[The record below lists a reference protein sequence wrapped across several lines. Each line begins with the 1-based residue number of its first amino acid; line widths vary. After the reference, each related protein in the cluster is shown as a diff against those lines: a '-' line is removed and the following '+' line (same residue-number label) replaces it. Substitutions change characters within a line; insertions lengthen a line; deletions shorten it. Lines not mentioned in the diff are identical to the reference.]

1 MANGGFAPVAMADSS
16 ANKSINVAA
25 KMWARHDNAYF
36 GCDEAVDKLPA
47 GMYTIESSQQ
57 QGIYF
62 KHFTPDLDDLL
73 ALSDSASESVYRH
86 VEKFWESEKSYKQFN
101 VVWKRGIMLWGPPGS
116 GKTTCVHMVAKAV
129 IDRGGIAVFVKHP
142 DIAHLGLS
150 MFRRIEPERPVVV
163 IMEDIDAIVQR
174 HGEAELL
181 ALLDGELQIEKV
193 LYIATTN
200 YPEKLDPRL
209 MNRPSRFDV
218 VQLIKMPSEDARRQY
233 LSTKLPTLATRESVK
248 HKLPDRDVLLDQYQ
262 SLQAA
267 LRDLDLKLIEE
278 KKSFKE
284 LDIVAQLEAQSGKSL
299 TQTEY
304 DRVSKQLGEI
314 KKKLDTENQKAKTL
328 LDDWVEDTD
337 GFSIAHIK
345 ELMLCVEGIGAD
357 YELTVKRLKKMNTS
371 RVTSRGVA
379 TDEMGI

>member
-1 MANGGFAPVAMADSS
+1 MANGGGILAPSAMADNSG
-16 ANKSINVAA
+16 KTLNVAA

-36 GCDEAVDKLPA
+36 GCDEAVHTLPA
-47 GMYTIESSQQ
+47 GMYTIEANPQ

-62 KHFTPDLDDLL
+62 KNFTPDLDDLL
-73 ALSDSASESVYRH
+73 SLDDSASENVYNH
-86 VEKFWESEKSYKQFN
+86 VEKFWRSEESYRRFN

-129 IDRGGIAVFVKHP
+129 IDRGGIAVFIKEPNV
-142 DIAHLGLS
+142 AHLGLQ

-163 IMEDIDAIVQR
+163 IMEDIDAIVGR

-181 ALLDGELQIEKV
+181 ALLDGELQIQKV

-218 VQLIKMPSEDARRQY
+218 VQLIKMPSELARRQY
-233 LSTKLPTLATRESVK
+233 LSAKLPSLEQRPSRDVM
-248 HKLPDRDVLLDQYQ
+248 PDRDTLLEQFKT
-262 SLQAA
+262 LQTT
-267 LRDLDLKLIEE
+267 LRNLDLKLVAE
-278 KKSFKE
+278 KKAIE
-284 LDIVAQLEAQSGKSL
+284 TMDVIEQLEATSGKSL
-299 TQTEY
+299 TQTEH
-304 DRVSKQLGEI
+304 DRVSKQIGEI
-314 KKKLDTENQKAKTL
+314 KQMLDTENAKARTL
-328 LDDWVEDTD
+328 LDEWVKDTE

-357 YELTVKRLKKMNTS
+357 YDLTIKRLKKMNTS
-371 RVTSRGVA
+371 RVTSRGMA
-379 TDEMGI
+379 ADEMGI